1 MHIDQRVKSKSWD
14 IKGKDYLS
22 FACGLVGTACV
33 GTVFL
38 QPGNRMNGLRLL
50 SGLGCFT
57 ASCVVERMRSE
68 DLESLSR
75 AIGYQNQILSAKIQR
90 ETVLQATA
98 DDLVREQEI
107 YARVHESQHGEMF
120 DRTGIAPPP
129 KMAVPEPQP
138 VQVEEPVSRFN
149 TATVDR
155 DPCEGGYNPEAD
167 DNANVAVDS
176 GTSMIFAQQVEAW
189 FSEKEGMI
197 DSEFIQ
203 EWRNNPGIAIKVEG
217 GYAKIIRGGDH
228 DV

>member
-1 MHIDQRVKSKSWD
+1 MHIDQRVKTKSWE

-22 FACGLVGTACV
+22 FACGLVGTACIA
-33 GTVFL
+33 TAFL
-38 QPGNRMNGLRLL
+38 QPGNKMNGLRLL
-50 SGLGCFT
+50 SGLSCFA

-75 AIGYQNQILSAKIQR
+75 AIGYQKQILSAKIQR

-98 DDLVREQEI
+98 DDLLREQEI

-138 VQVEEPVSRFN
+138 VQIETPDLGPRN
-149 TATVDR
+149 TVAFMQ
-155 DPCEGGYNPEAD
+155 DPCEGGYDPETRESEASS
-167 DNANVAVDS
+167 S
-176 GTSMIFAQQVEAW
+176 GTAMIFADQVEAW
-189 FSEKEGMI
+189 FAEKEGML
-197 DSEFIQ
+197 DDYFIE
-203 EWRNNPGIAIKVEG
+203 EWRANPGIAIKVEG
-217 GYAKIIRGGDH
+217 TTAKIIKGDGT